1 VSILSA
7 RHDRLRQARPNARA
21 RGWTAARAA
30 AMMGG
35 TSAHHEEIRAGEMD
49 EHMPGDPGSVPV
61 TRSIGA
67 ATLGEAWLAAAALVL
82 REGRPA
88 RWGAEP
94 TREIALLTISVGE
107 PDPDDALI
115 ARLGDPAWL
124 AWMRANFREPGAV
137 AELGGADSYARR
149 LRDHAG
155 TGRDQ
160 VAWLVSRLVADP
172 GARDATITTFQ
183 PATDSTYIPCISLID
198 AWAPDGRV
206 QLVVYAHSL
215 DLGKKAYGNL
225 VELAALQREIAA
237 RAGLPTGGLVI
248 HVKTAHIYEPELD
261 AMARLVKET
270 DRPNDQS
277 R

>member
-1 VSILSA
+1 VGVAVRSNGA
-7 RHDRLRQARPNARA
+7 PA
-21 RGWTAARAA
+21 T
-30 AMMGG
+30 
-35 TSAHHEEIRAGEMD
+35 
-49 EHMPGDPGSVPV
+49 V
-61 TRSIGA
+61 TVEA

-82 REGRPA
+82 RHGVVA

-94 TREIALLTISVGE
+94 TREIALLTIAVAD
-107 PDPDDALI
+107 PDPDDPLI

-149 LRDHAG
+149 LRDYAG

-160 VAWLVSRLVADP
+160 VARLISRLVADP

-183 PATDSTYIPCISLID
+183 PATDTSYIPCVSLID
-198 AWAPDGRV
+198 AWAPDGRL

-237 RAGLPTGGLVI
+237 GAGLPTGGLVI

-261 AMARLVKET
+261 AMARLVEDAAGTGDGAGPT
-270 DRPNDQS
+270 DVAGPTDAAGRARGSADPAGGAG
-277 R
+277 

>member
-1 VSILSA
+1 MRSNGAPATITVE
-7 RHDRLRQARPNARA
+7 
-21 RGWTAARAA
+21 AA
-30 AMMGG
+30 
-35 TSAHHEEIRAGEMD
+35 S
-49 EHMPGDPGSVPV
+49 
-61 TRSIGA
+61 
-67 ATLGEAWLAAAALVL
+67 LGEAWLAAAALVL
-82 REGRPA
+82 RHGVAA

-94 TREIALLTISVGE
+94 TREIALLTISVGD

-124 AWMRANFREPGAV
+124 AWMRANFREPGVV

-149 LRDHAG
+149 LRDYAG

-160 VAWLVSRLVADP
+160 VAWLAARLVADP

-198 AWAPDGRV
+198 AWVPDGRV

-215 DLGKKAYGNL
+215 DLGKKAYANL
-225 VELAALQREIAA
+225 VELSALQREIAA
-237 RAGLPTGGLVI
+237 GAGLPTGGLVI

-261 AMARLVKET
+261 AMARLVEDA
-270 DRPNDQS
+270 DRPTG
-277 R
+277 

>member
-1 VSILSA
+1 VEPPGVEPGGVELAGPGS
-7 RHDRLRQARPNARA
+7 PARA
-21 RGWTAARAA
+21 PITHA
-30 AMMGG
+30 
-35 TSAHHEEIRAGEMD
+35 IR
-49 EHMPGDPGSVPV
+49 V
-61 TRSIGA
+61 
-67 ATLGEAWLAAAALVL
+67 ATLGEAWLAAAGLVL

-88 RWGAEP
+88 RWGTEATQEV
-94 TREIALLTISVGE
+94 ALLTIAVGE
-107 PDPDDALI
+107 PDPDDELI
-115 ARLGDPAWL
+115 GRLGDPAWL
-124 AWMRANFREPGAV
+124 AWMRANFRTPGAV

-160 VAWLVSRLVADP
+160 VAWLAARLAADP

-183 PATDSTYIPCISLID
+183 PATDTTYIPCISLID

-215 DLGKKAYGNL
+215 DLGKKAYANF

-237 RAGLPTGGLVI
+237 GAGLPPGGLVI

-261 AMARLVKET
+261 AMARLVEQT
-270 DRPNDQS
+270 AAGALSPRDADIDGDPATRT
-277 R
+277 RVG

>member
-1 VSILSA
+1 M
-7 RHDRLRQARPNARA
+7 RA
-21 RGWTAARAA
+21 HGAPATITVEAA
-30 AMMGG
+30 
-35 TSAHHEEIRAGEMD
+35 S
-49 EHMPGDPGSVPV
+49 
-61 TRSIGA
+61 
-67 ATLGEAWLAAAALVL
+67 LGEAWLVSAALVL
-82 REGRPA
+82 HEGRPA
-88 RWGAEP
+88 RWGTEA
-94 TREIALLTISVGE
+94 TREIALLTISVGD
-107 PDPDDALI
+107 PDPDDPLI

-149 LRDHAG
+149 LHDHAG

-183 PATDSTYIPCISLID
+183 PATDTTYIPCISLID

-237 RAGLPTGGLVI
+237 GAGLPTGGLVI
-248 HVKTAHIYEPELD
+248 HVKTAHIYAPEID
-261 AMARLVKET
+261 AMARLVE
-270 DRPNDQS
+270 DAARRAGGS
-277 R
+277 G

>member
-1 VSILSA
+1 V
-7 RHDRLRQARPNARA
+7 N
-21 RGWTAARAA
+21 
-30 AMMGG
+30 
-35 TSAHHEEIRAGEMD
+35 D
-49 EHMPGDPGSVPV
+49 EHGSDLHHPGDLLGARVPRPRATV
-61 TRSIGA
+61 RDAAGAPAPRTIRA
-67 ATLGEAWLAAAALVL
+67 ATLGEAWLATAELIL
-82 REGRPA
+82 REGRAA
-88 RWGAEP
+88 RWGPDA
-94 TREIALLTISVGE
+94 TREIALLTIAVAD

-124 AWMRANFREPGAV
+124 AWMRANFRESGAV

-149 LRDHAG
+149 LRDYAG

-160 VAWLVSRLVADP
+160 VAWLAARLAADP

-183 PATDSTYIPCISLID
+183 PTTDTTYIPCISVID

-206 QLVVYAHSL
+206 ELVVYAHGL
-215 DLGKKAYGNL
+215 DLGKKAYGNF

-237 RAGLPTGGLVI
+237 GAGLSTGGLVV

-270 DRPNDQS
+270 ARPTG
-277 R
+277 